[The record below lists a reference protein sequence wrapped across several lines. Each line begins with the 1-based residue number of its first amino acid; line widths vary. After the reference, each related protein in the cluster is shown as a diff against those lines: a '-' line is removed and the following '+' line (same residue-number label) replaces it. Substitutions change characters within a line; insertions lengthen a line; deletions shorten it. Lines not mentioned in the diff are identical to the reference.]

1 MRLRKKPWIA
11 KALAEYVGKEF
22 ITDNIEENKGK
33 WSAFFGGKP
42 LALEIGCGK
51 GKFINGMAQLYPE
64 TGFIAIETQ
73 MDICYYPVCKVRENK
88 LTNVKIIGGNAEYL
102 TQWFA
107 DGEAQMIYLNFS
119 DPWPKARHSRRRL
132 THRGFLE
139 QYKSILAPGGH
150 LRFKTDN
157 KELFDFSVEEFKAF
171 GLQIIALSYD
181 LHNSEIENPV
191 QTEYEEK
198 FSAKGNKINFC
209 EVVF

>member
-1 MRLRKKPWIA
+1 MRLRKKPWMA
-11 KALAEYVGKEF
+11 KALAEYVGKEI
-22 ITDNIEENKGK
+22 ITEGIEEHKGK
-33 WSAFFGGKP
+33 WSGLFDGKP

-64 TGFIAIETQ
+64 MGFIGIETQ
-73 MDICYYPVCKVRENK
+73 LDICYYPAYKVRENK
-88 LTNVKIIGGNAEYL
+88 LTNVKIIGGNAAYL
-102 TQWFA
+102 TQWFTA
-107 DGEAQMIYLNFS
+107 GEVQMIYLNFS

-132 THRGFLE
+132 TYRDFLS
-139 QYKSILAPGGH
+139 QYKSILVPGGH

-157 KELFDFSVEEFKAF
+157 KKLFDFSVEEFKAF

-181 LHNSEIENPV
+181 LHNSEYENSI

>member
-1 MRLRKKPWIA
+1 MRLRKKPWMA
-11 KALAEYVGKEF
+11 KALTEYVGKEI
-22 ITDNIEENKGK
+22 ITEGMEENKGK
-33 WSAFFGGKP
+33 WNSLFSGRP
-42 LALEIGCGK
+42 IALEIGCGK
-51 GKFINGMAQLYPE
+51 GKFITGMAQLHPE
-64 TGFIAIETQ
+64 IGYIGLETQ
-73 MDICYYPVCKVRENK
+73 LDICYYPACKVRENK
-88 LTNVKIIGGNAEYL
+88 LTNVKIIGGNAAYL

-107 DGEAQMIYLNFS
+107 TGEVQMIYLNFS

-132 THRGFLE
+132 TYRDFLA
-139 QYKSILAPGGH
+139 QYKSILVPGGH

-157 KELFDFSVEEFKAF
+157 KKLFDFSIEEFKAF

-181 LHNSEIENPV
+181 LHNSEYENSI